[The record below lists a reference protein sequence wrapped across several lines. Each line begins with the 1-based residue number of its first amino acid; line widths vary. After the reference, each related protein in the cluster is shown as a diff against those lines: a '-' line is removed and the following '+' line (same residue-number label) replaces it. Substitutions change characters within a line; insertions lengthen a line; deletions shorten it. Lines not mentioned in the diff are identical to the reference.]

1 MPDSGLPVPR
11 DLICAGECMMF
22 GPVQPHGP
30 GSCRKTCRLLR
41 GEPQVPDDRPPVGDK
56 LFGLT
61 AAAMALTDDREGMV
75 LVEAARAAS
84 RMGQDKAAQTFRHA
98 LMEHA
103 LEKLDAGAFDAPT
116 AEESSP

>member
-1 MPDSGLPVPR
+1 MPSPR
-11 DLICAGECMMF
+11 NAPERIICAAVFVETGEAHPPRMSY
-22 GPVQPHGP
+22 GY
-30 GSCRKTCRLLR
+30 RKTCRLLR

-103 LEKLDAGAFDAPT
+103 LEKLDAGAFDTPT